1 MRTVRASR
9 RVSGASRAALL
20 LVAVVL
26 TAQGSCTPRTTSPL
40 DRPRVVAIETF
51 LADITRAVAGS
62 YLQVDSLM
70 PLGADPHAFEITPFD
85 VRRVAHS
92 SLVIANGAGFDAT
105 LLTQLIGAAGD
116 VRVVEAAAGLPL
128 QPAPSPSEAAAAN
141 ADDHPMPGDPH
152 LWLDPLNVVHY
163 VENIRAAFAQ
173 LDPIHAPEYAANAKD
188 FVDQLLALDEWVRL
202 QVQGIPPERR
212 LLVTNHESL
221 GYYASRYGFTIVGAI
236 IPNLSS
242 SASPSA
248 QELARLIDALRA
260 AHAPAIFLE
269 MGADPR
275 LARQLANESG
285 VAVVTELFT
294 ESLSPAAGPAP
305 TYLEMMRFNTR
316 TIVDALVAPGS

>member
-1 MRTVRASR
+1 MRTLRASG
-9 RVSGASRAALL
+9 RVSGATRAAML
-20 LVAVVL
+20 LVAVLL
-26 TAQGSCTPRTTSPL
+26 TAQGACAPRTSSLL

-51 LADITRAVAGS
+51 LADITRAVAGT
-62 YLQVDSLM
+62 YLQVDALM

-105 LLTQLIGAAGD
+105 LLTQLISAAGD

-128 QPAPSPSEAAAAN
+128 QSAPSPSEPASPSAG
-141 ADDHPMPGDPH
+141 DHQLTGDPH

-163 VENIRAAFAQ
+163 VENIRAALAQ
-173 LDPIHAPEYAANAKD
+173 LDPIHAPEYAANAKG
-188 FVDQLLALDEWVRL
+188 FADQLLALDQWIRL
-202 QVQGIPPERR
+202 QVQQIPAERR

-221 GYYASRYGFTIVGAI
+221 GYFASRYGFTIVGAI

-275 LARQLANESG
+275 LARQLANDSG

-294 ESLSPAAGPAP
+294 ESLSPADGPAP

-316 TIVDALVAPGS
+316 TIVDALATPGS